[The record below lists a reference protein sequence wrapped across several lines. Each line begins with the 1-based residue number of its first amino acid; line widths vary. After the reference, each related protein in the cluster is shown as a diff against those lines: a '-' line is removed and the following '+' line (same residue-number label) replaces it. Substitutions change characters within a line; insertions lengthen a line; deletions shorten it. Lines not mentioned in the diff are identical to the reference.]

1 MGCILTSS
9 IISPNLSAKATQIYK
24 PYKNTET
31 VENIQPRLYKLKS
44 LNVSFSS
51 RIQRPEYLTQD
62 SITELYKEKIENTL
76 KEKNMLADA
85 STAQP
90 IEIDLAINQKRI
102 FAGEALG
109 QKLAGNYAH
118 SELQYTSTI
127 TYQNSPLASYKSEK
141 YIGIGESGSFGKI
154 FRDLSGEGK
163 PEHEIKD
170 VEAFAEKI
178 ADQLP
183 K

>member
-90 IEIDLAINQKRI
+90 I
-102 FAGEALG
+102 
-109 QKLAGNYAH
+109 
-118 SELQYTSTI
+118 
-127 TYQNSPLASYKSEK
+127 
-141 YIGIGESGSFGKI
+141 
-154 FRDLSGEGK
+154 
-163 PEHEIKD
+163 
-170 VEAFAEKI
+170 
-178 ADQLP
+178 
-183 K
+183 